1 VRTAEPLALPG
12 PGDHFPEEAAAVVRE
27 HTDVVPSWAILLGSG
42 LAPAVAGFDVEA
54 ELPFDAL
61 PGFPPP
67 SVPGHPGRLA
77 VGNLAGGPVAAFIG
91 RIHYYEGHSL
101 SVCTLPVRVAR
112 VLGAHTVVLTAAA
125 GALSAELASGD
136 VVVASDHLNAMGA
149 NALRGW
155 RRADGSPPFVDLS
168 AVYDSDLAALAVSE
182 AAALGVMVTP
192 GVYAAVPGPTYETPA
207 EVEALR
213 RAGATVVGMSVVP
226 EAVAAAALGMRVLG
240 LFVVTN
246 AVGGETLDHQDV
258 LLRASEAA
266 DGLGRLLTRMA
277 PVLGQVRG
285 REGHEDGSGD
295 GL

>member
-1 VRTAEPLALPG
+1 MRTAEPLAFPG
-12 PGDHFPEEAAAVVRE
+12 PGDHFPEEAAAVIRE
-27 HTDVVPSWAILLGSG
+27 HTDIAPAWAILLGSG
-42 LAPAVAGFDVEA
+42 LAPAVAGLEVEA
-54 ELPFDAL
+54 ELPFEAL

-77 VGNLAGGPVAAFIG
+77 VGTLASGPVAAFIG
-91 RIHYYEGHSL
+91 RIHYYEGHPLSL
-101 SVCTLPVRVAR
+101 CTLPVRVAR
-112 VLGAHTVVLTAAA
+112 VLGAHTVVLTAAV
-125 GALSAELASGD
+125 GALSAELAPGD

-155 RRADGSPPFVDLS
+155 RSADGSPPFVDLS

-182 AAALGVMVTP
+182 AASLGVTVTP

-246 AVGGETLDHQDV
+246 ATGGETLDHQDV

-277 PVLGQVRG
+277 PVLGQVGG
-285 REGHEDGSGD
+285 REGH
-295 GL
+295 

>member
-1 VRTAEPLALPG
+1 VRTAQPLALPG
-12 PGDHFPEEAAAVVRE
+12 PDDRLPEEAAAVIRE
-27 HTDVVPSWAILLGSG
+27 RTKVVPTWAVLLGSG
-42 LAPAVAGFDVEA
+42 LGPAVAGLDPDVEIPFDV
-54 ELPFDAL
+54 L

-67 SVPGHPGRLA
+67 SVPGHPGRLT
-77 VGNLAGGPVAAFIG
+77 VGTLGGIPSAAFIG
-91 RIHYYEGHSL
+91 RIHFYEGHSL
-101 SVCTLPVRVAR
+101 SLCTLPVRLSR
-112 VLGAHTVVLTAAA
+112 VLGAHTIVLTAAV
-125 GALSAELASGD
+125 GGLSADLALGD
-136 VVVASDHLNAMGA
+136 LVVASDHVNAMGA
-149 NALRGW
+149 NPLRGW
-155 RRADGSPPFVDLS
+155 RKPDGSPPFVDLT

-182 AAALGVMVTP
+182 GAELGMTVTP

-226 EAVAAAALGMRVLG
+226 EAIAAVALGMRVLG

-246 AVGGETLDHQDV
+246 ATGGEALDHQDV

-277 PVLGQVRG
+277 PSLGAGPR
-285 REGHEDGSGD
+285 RERGD